1 MTIEKIMDIRE
12 RIVEECSH
20 LLMTTG
26 PSFTMD
32 AVARQCGISKRTLY
46 ETFPDKRT
54 LIGECMR
61 RDYEVKNAEVKEI
74 FETSPN
80 CFVAMFKVY
89 TRVLG
94 VFSSHSMVSMKE
106 IKRLYPDL
114 FAHHLESEKNLVKG
128 LTCVLH
134 QAQEQGLVIER
145 VNPEI
150 AAFLFIKSMNELH
163 DRKSVAEYGFSEATV
178 FEQLFISFLR
188 GIATI
193 KGIELLSELEKQ
205 QQVK

>member
-1 MTIEKIMDIRE
+1 MTIEKIMDTRE
-12 RIVEECSH
+12 RIVDECSH

-32 AVARQCGISKRTLY
+32 AVARECGISKRTLY

-54 LIGECMR
+54 LINECLR
-61 RDYEVKNAEVKEI
+61 RDHEAKNAEVKEI

-89 TRVLG
+89 TRACK
-94 VFSSHSMVSMKE
+94 VFSSSSMGYMKE
-106 IKRLYPDL
+106 IKRLYPDM
-114 FAHHLESEKNLVKG
+114 FAHHLESEHNIVKG
-128 LTCVLH
+128 LAGVLH
-134 QAQEQGLVIER
+134 QAQGQGLVIER

-163 DRKSVAEYGFSEATV
+163 DRESVAQYGFSEAAV

-193 KGIELLSELEKQ
+193 KGIELLSDLEKQ
-205 QQVK
+205 RLD

>member
-1 MTIEKIMDIRE
+1 MTIEKIMDTRE

-32 AVARQCGISKRTLY
+32 AVARECGISKRTLY

-61 RDYEVKNAEVKEI
+61 RDREAKNAEVKEI

-89 TRVLG
+89 TRALKM
-94 VFSSHSMVSMKE
+94 FSSGSMGYMKE
-106 IKRLYPDL
+106 IKRLYPDM
-114 FAHHLESEKNLVKG
+114 FAHHLESERNIVNG
-128 LTCVLH
+128 LAGVLR
-134 QAQEQGLVIER
+134 QAQRQGLVIDR
-145 VNPEI
+145 VSAEI

-163 DRKSVAEYGFSEATV
+163 DRESVAAYGFGEAEV
-178 FEQLFISFLR
+178 FEQLFVSFLR
-188 GIATI
+188 GIATA
-193 KGIELLSELEKQ
+193 KGMSVLSELG
-205 QQVK
+205 VRS